1 MSRYSLKFLTI
12 VCVLRLPAV
21 GRPEIWRLRTKQSR
35 NVKIKSDAEL
45 LLIVPWTSQVTI
57 YESKL
62 FDKTGVMMMTFT
74 RELFAS
80 ETQGST
86 WLSCFTNQNIFYYQ
100 GRRDSEQP
108 TSKTFHTSATP
119 QGAITHGKVL
129 QKTIKEWQLGSKQSE
144 NRTISRQAKNRQD
157 RFCIWQKTM

>member
-1 MSRYSLKFLTI
+1 MFSGSQQLDGQKYGAWGQNKVEMWKSKVMLNCCWLFPEPPRSRFMSQNYLTKLEWWWWPLQDS
-12 VCVLRLPAV
+12 CLPLRHSGAHDCLASP
-21 GRPEIWRLRTKQSR
+21 I
-35 NVKIKSDAEL
+35 KI
-45 LLIVPWTSQVTI
+45 
-57 YESKL
+57 
-62 FDKTGVMMMTFT
+62 F
-74 RELFAS
+74 
-80 ETQGST
+80 
-86 WLSCFTNQNIFYYQ
+86 FYYQ

-157 RFCIWQKTM
+157 RFCIWQKTT

>member
-21 GRPEIWRLRTKQSR
+21 GRPEIWRLRAKQSR

-62 FDKTGVMMMTFT
+62 FEWRRWPLQDSCLPLRHSGAHDCLASPIKIFFIIRAGKIQNSQLLKLFT
-74 RELFAS
+74 PLQHPRGLLFM
-80 ETQGST
+80 EKY
-86 WLSCFTNQNIFYYQ
+86 C
-100 GRRDSEQP
+100 R
-108 TSKTFHTSATP
+108 
-119 QGAITHGKVL
+119 
-129 QKTIKEWQLGSKQSE
+129 KTIKEWQLGSKQSE

-157 RFCIWQKTM
+157 RFCIWQKTPNHL